1 MKFHESILCFI
12 KCPRNYISL
21 NTQKENLY
29 SVSFPEDVLKL
40 RYYSVSFPEDV
51 LKLRYYSV
59 SFPDDVLIITVY
71 LSLKMF

>member
-21 NTQKENLY
+21 NTQRENFY

-51 LKLRYYSV
+51 LKLRY
-59 SFPDDVLIITVY
+59 
-71 LSLKMF
+71 